1 MKNKILVFVLLF
13 CLFPLTKIKAQEI
26 ANVHETTIKSKILN
40 QKRPI
45 LIYTPQ
51 DYNDNTLTSY
61 DVIYVFDSQNR
72 EEFDLVH
79 SAIGFLNFSKK
90 FIIVGICS
98 PYYQETDY
106 SRPNDYLPKPV
117 NVSFYQLTKNPNSDN
132 FSKYL
137 TDEVFP
143 FINSKYRTTNNN
155 YAIGHSLSASFVLD
169 KFINSTDVF
178 RGYIAISPNFAYD
191 DYRLANEFSKFD
203 INSLKEN
210 KFLYTSQSD
219 EYKTMPEQWNIGY
232 EKYKDN
238 ISQKQDSG
246 KLTLINKE
254 FPEENHWGVYLPS
267 LTFGLKNLNTFIQNN
282 PEKPNGEFHT
292 ITINVKTLNKDDE
305 VYIVGNQESLGNWNP
320 SKIKMNYISDFQRT
334 ITLKVQF
341 PLEFK
346 ITRGDWNSEGATNE
360 NDGDNILISKP
371 FKSNVINLKVIQWFD
386 K

>member
-155 YAIGHSLSASFVLD
+155 YAIGHSLSASFVID

-178 RGYIAISPNFAYD
+178 KGYIAVSPNFAYD

>member
-1 MKNKILVFVLLF
+1 M
-13 CLFPLTKIKAQEI
+13 
-26 ANVHETTIKSKILN
+26 NVGCI
-40 QKRPI
+40 
-45 LIYTPQ
+45 
-51 DYNDNTLTSY
+51 
-61 DVIYVFDSQNR
+61 
-72 EEFDLVH
+72 
-79 SAIGFLNFSKK
+79 
-90 FIIVGICS
+90 
-98 PYYQETDY
+98 
-106 SRPNDYLPKPV
+106 
-117 NVSFYQLTKNPNSDN
+117 
-132 FSKYL
+132 
-137 TDEVFP
+137 
-143 FINSKYRTTNNN
+143 
-155 YAIGHSLSASFVLD
+155 
-169 KFINSTDVF
+169 VF
-178 RGYIAISPNFAYD
+178 RGYIAVSPNFAYD
-191 DYRLANEFSKFD
+191 EYRLASEFSKFD

-232 EKYKDN
+232 EKFKKY
-238 ISQKQDSG
+238 ISQKQEFG

-282 PEKPNGEFHT
+282 PEKPNGVFQT

-320 SKIKMNYISDFQRT
+320 SKIKMNKISDFQRT

-346 ITRGDWNSEGATNE
+346 ITRGDWKTEGATNE

-371 FKSNVINLKVIQWFD
+371 IKSKVINLKVIQWFD

>member
-292 ITINVKTLNKDDE
+292 ITIKVKTLNKDDE

>member
-26 ANVHETTIKSKILN
+26 ANVQETTIKSKILN

-51 DYNDNTLTSY
+51 DYNDNTLNSY

-292 ITINVKTLNKDDE
+292 ITIKVKTLNKDDE

>member
-13 CLFPLTKIKAQEI
+13 CLFSLTKIKAQEI
-26 ANVHETTIKSKILN
+26 ANVQETTIKSKILN

-51 DYNDNTLTSY
+51 DYNDNRLTSY

-292 ITINVKTLNKDDE
+292 ITIKVKTLNKDDE

>member
-26 ANVHETTIKSKILN
+26 ANVQETTIKSKILN

-292 ITINVKTLNKDDE
+292 ITIKIKTLNKDDE